1 MDVQAC
7 RLRSIDG
14 LHALENLQS
23 LHISHN
29 QIEKIE
35 NLDANVE
42 LETVDLSGNPI
53 QTLTGK
59 RTCVFCLFEVSLFS
73 LDYLGFEKLLNIE
86 DLWMNDCKIEDFK
99 QIEALTHMKRLK
111 TVYLERNPIYR
122 DPMYRKKIMLTLP
135 QGRFYR
141 ILMF

>member
-1 MDVQAC
+1 MSNLKQLIFLGILS
-7 RLRSIDG
+7 RL
-14 LHALENLQS
+14 S
-23 LHISHN
+23 LVS
-29 QIEKIE
+29 E
-35 NLDANVE
+35 
-42 LETVDLSGNPI
+42 P
-53 QTLTGK
+53 
-59 RTCVFCLFEVSLFS
+59 VFYVYLKFRFFS

-141 ILMF
+141 K